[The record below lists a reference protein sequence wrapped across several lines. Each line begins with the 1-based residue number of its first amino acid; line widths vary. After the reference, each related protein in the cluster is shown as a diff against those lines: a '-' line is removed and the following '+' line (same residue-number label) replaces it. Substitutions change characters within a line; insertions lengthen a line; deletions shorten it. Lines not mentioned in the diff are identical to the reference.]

1 MPINH
6 NEFEIVS
13 DEIQQIIGQ
22 VPKWI
27 TRWGI
32 TVLFSLLIIIL
43 IVGNFVKYPTILN
56 AQSEIIAK
64 ERPTKVD
71 WFNEETLLYT
81 EVVKEGQKVKIG
93 DSLLI
98 ENNLKTNKVS
108 VITSPIEGE
117 ISLTRGYK
125 TNANTHVIW
134 IIPKSSNY
142 SVLLKVPIQKAGK
155 VKVGQE
161 VKINLDE
168 YPVNEFGFLSGK
180 VIDVMPIAMEGTYR
194 VNVAL
199 NNKMMTN
206 VGVIIPAKPNY
217 YGNAEIISDNV
228 SIVQRL
234 FKGII

>member
-1 MPINH
+1 MPNNH
-6 NEFEIVS
+6 NQYEIVS

-32 TVLFSLLIIIL
+32 TVLFSLLIIVL
-43 IVGNFVKYPTILN
+43 AVGNFVEYPSILN
-56 AQSEIIAK
+56 AESEIMAN

-71 WFNEETLLYT
+71 WFNEEHLIYT
-81 EVVKEGQKVKIG
+81 EVVKDGQKVSIG

-98 ENNLKTNKVS
+98 ENNLKTNKIS
-108 VITSPIEGE
+108 VITSPIKGE

-125 TNANTHVIW
+125 SNANTHVIW
-134 IIPKSSNY
+134 IIPQSKIFN
-142 SVLLKVPIQKAGK
+142 VLLKVPIQKSGD

-180 VIDVMPIAMEGTYR
+180 VTDIMPIAMEGTYR
-194 VNVAL
+194 VNVKL
-199 NNKMMTN
+199 NNKMVTN
-206 VGVIIPAKPNY
+206 LGMAIPAKPNY
-217 YGNAEIISDNV
+217 LGNAEIISEKM
-228 SIVQRL
+228 SIVQRIFRGL
-234 FKGII
+234 I

>member
-32 TVLFSLLIIIL
+32 TVIFSLLIIIL

-81 EVVKEGQKVKIG
+81 EVVSEGQKVKIG
-93 DSLLI
+93 DSLLV
-98 ENNLKTNKVS
+98 ENNLKTNKIS
-108 VITSPIEGE
+108 VIASPIEGE

-134 IIPKSSNY
+134 IIPEASNY

-180 VIDVMPIAMEGTYR
+180 VKDVMPIAMEGTYR
-194 VNVAL
+194 VNVTL
-199 NNKMMTN
+199 NNKMITN
-206 VGVIIPAKPNY
+206 VGVTIPSKPNY
-217 YGNAEIISDNV
+217 YGNAEIISDKV

>member
-6 NEFEIVS
+6 TEFEIVS

-32 TVLFSLLIIIL
+32 TVLFSLLMIIL
-43 IVGNFVKYPTILN
+43 IVGNFVKYPTVLN
-56 AQSEIIAK
+56 AESEIIAK

-71 WFNEETLLYT
+71 WFNEEHLLYT
-81 EVVKEGQKVKIG
+81 EVVKDGQHVKIG

-98 ENNLKTNKVS
+98 ENNLKTEKIS
-108 VITSPIEGE
+108 VITSPIAGE

-125 TNANTHVIW
+125 TNANTHIIW
-134 IIPKSSNY
+134 IIPKTTIY
-142 SVLLKVPIQKAGK
+142 SVVLKVPIQKSGK
-155 VKVGQE
+155 VKIGQE

-180 VIDVMPIAMEGTYR
+180 VVDIMPIAMEGTYR
-194 VNVAL
+194 INVKL
-199 NNKMMTN
+199 DKKMITN
-206 VGVIIPAKPNY
+206 LGASIPAKPNY
-217 YGNAEIISDNV
+217 AGNAEIISDKM
-228 SIVQRL
+228 SIVQRIFRGL
-234 FKGII
+234 I